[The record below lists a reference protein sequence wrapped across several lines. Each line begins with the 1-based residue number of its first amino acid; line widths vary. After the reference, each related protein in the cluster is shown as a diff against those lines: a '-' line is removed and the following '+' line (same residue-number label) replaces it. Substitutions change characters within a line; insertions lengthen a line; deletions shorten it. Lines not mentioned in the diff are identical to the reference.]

1 MLVSACT
8 GLLLVLLVC
17 LLSRYSSFD
26 ISITI
31 LIAARASSN
40 IKQDLRRIYR
50 RGYEFLNS
58 SLFTRMHCI

>member
-50 RGYEFLNS
+50 RGYEFSNS